1 MIRACFLACLVLSG
15 CQAVPVEP
23 RPVAGSF
30 VEALNAKNVEAM
42 SRLAGI
48 PFRYRN
54 QQWESASDGSGYV
67 LGAAQDRVAGS
78 ADELLTLLRDM
89 TSSVR
94 VEDPAPVATPP
105 SKDVLLKETLKGAP
119 SQWSD
124 MNLVLFRRGE
134 GDVEH
139 VAIVGID
146 ARGKVVGLYI
156 N

>member
-1 MIRACFLACLVLSG
+1 MVRACFIACLLLCG
-15 CQAVPVEP
+15 CRSAPVDP
-23 RPVAGSF
+23 QPLARTF
-30 VEALNAKNVEAM
+30 VEALNAKDVSALT
-42 SRLAGI
+42 RLAGI

-54 QQWESASDGSGYV
+54 QPWQSAPDGSGYV
-67 LGAAQDRVAGS
+67 LGATRDRLAAN
-78 ADELLTLLRDM
+78 ADELFALLRDVA
-89 TSSVR
+89 SSVQ
-94 VEDPAPVATPP
+94 VADPAPVTTPP
-105 SKDVLLKETLKGAP
+105 AKDVLLRETLKGAP
-119 SQWSD
+119 SEWSD

>member
-1 MIRACFLACLVLSG
+1 
-15 CQAVPVEP
+15 
-23 RPVAGSF
+23 
-30 VEALNAKNVEAM
+30 M

-54 QQWESASDGSGYV
+54 QQWQSAPDGSGYV

-105 SKDVLLKETLKGAP
+105 SKDVLLKETLNGAP